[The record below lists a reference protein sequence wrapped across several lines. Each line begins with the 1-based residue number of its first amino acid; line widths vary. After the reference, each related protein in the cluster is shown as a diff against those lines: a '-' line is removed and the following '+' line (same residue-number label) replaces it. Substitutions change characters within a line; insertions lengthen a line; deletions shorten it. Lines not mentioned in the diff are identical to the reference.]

1 MIRIAVQHEDFDA
14 GAEIAAAGEGGM
26 GAVSVFIG
34 RVRGDDKGDGSGGV
48 TALTL
53 EHYPG
58 MTERA
63 LDALAQQAVQRWP
76 VGAVTIIHRV
86 GTLRPGDQIVLVVT
100 ASAHRVDA
108 LESTAFLIDKL
119 KTQAPFWKK
128 ETGAGGN
135 SIWVDAR
142 ESDDA
147 AAALWD

>member
-1 MIRIAVQHEDFDA
+1 MIRIIVQQEDFDA
-14 GAEIAAAGEGGM
+14 GAEIAAAGEAGM
-26 GAVSVFIG
+26 GAVSVFVG
-34 RVRGDDKGDGSGGV
+34 RVRGDDGV
-48 TALTL
+48 SALTL

-63 LDALAQQAVQRWP
+63 LDALARQAVERWP
-76 VGAVTIIHRV
+76 LGAVTIIHRV

-100 ASAHRVDA
+100 ASAHRVAA
-108 LESTAFLIDKL
+108 LESTAFLIDIL